1 MVDTVFYF
9 LLSLVFVILEE
20 FAHLSV
26 RARSVYRCVHVSGMS
41 CSHCHLLSVFLTLLQ
56 SANDTEQLSCC
67 TDRDKKTNLPEREG
81 VQVKEQERGNENK
94 VKQLSL
100 LCFYSVAV
108 VSPDVPRSPAR
119 CLTSTPRAGIL
130 LLLLRFISLSL
141 SAGIL
146 PSLSLVVVVDVLC

>member
-67 TDRDKKTNLPEREG
+67 TDRDKINLPEREG
-81 VQVKEQERGNENK
+81 VQVKEQERGNYK